1 MSEENAVNKI
11 PTKRPVPSGAWK
23 PGESGNP
30 AGRPKKNH
38 ALSAIL
44 ADVAKKNLYVKIDG
58 VIKKLTKNDLI
69 AEILMNAVL
78 TGQVQFPLHCDIDG
92 NEEEQRPPLALDTSE
107 WIKLTDFY
115 YKRVEGNPG
124 TKPKEEVEDTGG
136 MTKEEAEELGK
147 RRWESVSSQLD
158 ESLNHSEEWVNDN
171 PAN

>member
-11 PTKRPVPSGAWK
+11 PVKRPVPSGAWK

-44 ADVAKKNLYVKIDG
+44 ADASKKNLYVKIDG
-58 VIKKLTKNDLI
+58 VVKKLTRNDLI

-78 TGQVQFPLHCDIDG
+78 TGVVQFPIHCDQAG
-92 NEEEQRPPLALDTSE
+92 NEEPKRPDLPLDTGE

-124 TKPKEEVEDTGG
+124 TKPKEEIEDTSG
-136 MTKEEAEELGK
+136 MTKEEAEEIGK
-147 RRWESVSSQLD
+147 KRWEAVSPQLI
-158 ESLNHSEEWVNDN
+158 EALEHSEEWVNDITQD
-171 PAN
+171 